1 MNTAAMLTVHPA
13 RSAKQIN
20 GDSPQ
25 WNVPKSTYWP
35 GIPVGGTLAA
45 NPATWGVAAVWN
57 YFGLQATID
66 KCDFGHTKS
75 LHFKSILDQSFHKH
89 ESPPRYLVS
98 FAPSK

>member
-1 MNTAAMLTVHPA
+1 MNG
-13 RSAKQIN
+13 N
-20 GDSPQ
+20 SPQ
-25 WNVPKSTYWP
+25 RNVPEPTYWP
-35 GIPVGGTLAA
+35 SIPVGPTLAA
-45 NPATWGVAAVWN
+45 NPATWGAAVIWN
-57 YFGLQATID
+57 YFSFQAAVD